1 MVYDL
6 ADLAQTASSVTTIGV
21 TLDSSKFS
29 ASDFVGITDGTKDC
43 AEGDS
48 IAGPFTISVHFTSA
62 IQFSDVILYTT
73 KDIGGNEIS
82 SGTVYAVDGAAE
94 TECGMIIWDDDTS
107 E

>member
-62 IQFSDVILYTT
+62 IQFSDVILYS
-73 KDIGGNEIS
+73 NWSS
-82 SGTVYAVDGAAE
+82 SGNK
-94 TECGMIIWDDDTS
+94 I
-107 E
+107 